1 MSRIF
6 KRPMFR
12 KGGNVMEGVMTGI
25 QDRKNY
31 AEDGIVTS
39 DDQEN
44 EQVFNSSAADNAML
58 GADYFMNKYGKG
70 GDPLAQALISGGL
83 RAVGGAGAGKGKAAE
98 LAIAFSPVV
107 DRAFEQMQKQRDS
120 RLGLG
125 VEIFK
130 SMQGKNKELSN
141 IVYGKELGR
150 LREKIASGEKLTSQ
164 EQGTFDMLNN
174 LLKDDKFLSTDRP
187 EIQMEKEYQ
196 NITKDNLS
204 QNEAG
209 VNVREMTLQEIAR
222 VAKKRLEL
230 RQGVYGDK
238 DSPDFITNVFPR
250 QKEISQTEDPNIFKF
265 NPKDKN
271 RADKFISGGR
281 YYIPTLDNFGIYDG
295 NTRQFTIVE

>member
-12 KGGNVMEGVMTGI
+12 KGGNVMEGIMTGI

-98 LAIAFSPVV
+98 LATAFSPVV
-107 DRAFEQMQKQRDS
+107 DRAFEQMQKQKDS

-187 EIQMEKEYQ
+187 EVQMEKEYQ
-196 NITKDNLS
+196 NITKDYQS
-204 QNEAG
+204 QNKAG
-209 VNVREMTLQEIAR
+209 VNMIEMNEKEIAR
-222 VAKKRLEL
+222 IAKKRLEV

-238 DSPDFITNVFPR
+238 DSPDFITNVFPI

-265 NPKDKN
+265 NPQKGN
-271 RADKFISGGR
+271 ENKFISGGR
-281 YYIPTLDNFGIYDG
+281 YYIPTLDKFGTYDG

>member
-12 KGGNVMEGVMTGI
+12 KGGNVMEGIMTGI

-44 EQVFNSSAADNAML
+44 KQVFDSNTADNAMSA
-58 GADYFMNKYGKG
+58 ADYFMNRYSKG
-70 GDPLAQALISGGL
+70 IGSDILAQALISGGL

-98 LAIAFSPVV
+98 LATAFSPVV
-107 DRAFEQMQKQRDS
+107 DRAFEQMQKQKDT

-125 VEIFK
+125 IEIFK
-130 SMQGKNKELSN
+130 SMQGKNKQLSN

-150 LREKIASGEKLTSQ
+150 LREKIASGQKLNAQ

-187 EIQMEKEYQ
+187 EVRKAKIFE
-196 NITKDNLS
+196 NITKSTSDKVANDVMGMSRLET
-204 QNEAG
+204 N
-209 VNVREMTLQEIAR
+209 R
-222 VAKKRLEL
+222 VADKLDLIDQGIYGKK
-230 RQGVYGDK
+230 DI
-238 DSPDFITNVFPR
+238 PDFIDNVFPR
-250 QKEISQTEDPNIFKF
+250 QKEISQTEDPNIIKF
-265 NPKDKN
+265 NPQKGN
-271 RADKFISGGR
+271 ENKFISGGR
-281 YYIPTLDNFGIYDG
+281 YYIPTLDKFGIYDG

>member
-12 KGGNVMEGVMTGI
+12 RGGNVMEGIMTGI

-31 AEDGIVTS
+31 ANGP
-39 DDQEN
+39 EN
-44 EQVFNSSAADNAML
+44 PEELFDSNAADNSML
-58 GADYFMNKYGKG
+58 LSDYFMNKYGKG
-70 GDPLAQALISGGL
+70 IGSDVVAQALISGGL

-98 LAIAFSPVV
+98 LATAFSPVV
-107 DRAFEQMQKQRDS
+107 DRAFEQMQKQKDT

-125 VEIFK
+125 IEIFK

-150 LREKIASGEKLTSQ
+150 LREKMASGEKLTPQ

-187 EIQMEKEYQ
+187 EVRMDKILE
-196 NITKDNLS
+196 NITKTTSD
-204 QNEAG
+204 Q
-209 VNVREMTLQEIAR
+209 VRSDVIGMSDKEKAR
-222 VAKKRLEL
+222 VAKKLYEI
-230 RQGVYGDK
+230 RQGVYGSK
-238 DSPDFITNVFPR
+238 DTLDFIDGKYPR
-250 QKEISQTEDPNIFKF
+250 QGEISETGDPNIFKF
-265 NPKDKN
+265 NPADKN

-281 YYIPTLDNFGIYDG
+281 YYIPILDKFGTYDG

>member
-98 LAIAFSPVV
+98 LATAFSPVV
-107 DRAFEQMQKQRDS
+107 DRAFEQMQKQKDS

-187 EIQMEKEYQ
+187 EVRMEKEYE
-196 NITKDNLS
+196 NITKEYQSKIKL
-204 QNEAG
+204 
-209 VNVREMTLQEIAR
+209 M
-222 VAKKRLEL
+222 
-230 RQGVYGDK
+230 
-238 DSPDFITNVFPR
+238 
-250 QKEISQTEDPNIFKF
+250 
-265 NPKDKN
+265 
-271 RADKFISGGR
+271 
-281 YYIPTLDNFGIYDG
+281 
-295 NTRQFTIVE
+295 

>member
-58 GADYFMNKYGKG
+58 ASDYFMNRYGKG
-70 GDPLAQALISGGL
+70 VGSDILAQALISGGL

-98 LAIAFSPVV
+98 LATAFSPVV
-107 DRAFEQMQKQRDS
+107 DRAFEQMQKQKDS

-130 SMQGKNKELSN
+130 SMQSKNKD
-141 IVYGKELGR
+141 IADIIAGKRLGQ
-150 LREKIASGEKLTSQ
+150 LREKIASGQKLNAQ
-164 EQGTFDMLNN
+164 EQGEMEMLDNR
-174 LLKDDKFLSTDRP
+174 LKKDSYLSTDRP
-187 EIQMEKEYQ
+187 EVRMDKILE
-196 NITKDNLS
+196 NITKETSD
-204 QNEAG
+204 Q
-209 VNVREMTLQEIAR
+209 VRYDVIGMSDQEKTR
-222 VAKKRLEL
+222 VAKKLYEM
-230 RQGVYGDK
+230 RQGVYSGK
-238 DSPDFITNVFPR
+238 DTLDFIDGKYPR
-250 QKEISQTEDPNIFKF
+250 QEELSQTENSNIIQFKPNKG
-265 NPKDKN
+265 NEN
-271 RADKFISGGR
+271 KFISGGR
-281 YYIPTLDNFGIYDG
+281 YYIPILDKFGTYDG
-295 NTRQFTIVE
+295 NTAQFTIVE